1 MLLDIIRQLRDDF
14 KPMKKVS
21 LFSRV
26 TGVSLERLSS
36 KKGRG
41 SPGRISPY
49 FGVIVRSY
57 FLSHTEGDDEVWNTV
72 ATSIT

>member
-1 MLLDIIRQLRDDF
+1 MLLDIIKQLRDDF
-14 KPMKKVS
+14 KPMKNVS

-26 TGVSLERLSS
+26 TGVSLGRLSS
-36 KKGRG
+36 KKGE
-41 SPGRISPY
+41 SPGRISPC

-57 FLSHTEGDDEVWNTV
+57 FLSHTEGDGKVWNTV